1 MQFYSM
7 TGFGRAQNNTDSYT
21 LTVEIKSVNNRF
33 KDIRFK
39 MPHFFLSEEIRLRKK
54 IEQFF
59 KRGSFDIYVNYK
71 KNNQTTQ
78 SFNFDEKKILDFT
91 STIEKILNKANVS
104 GIINYSDFLRNDFQM
119 DEEETLKNELTK
131 LLDNT
136 FDQALSQL
144 TLSRAQE
151 GAKLIE
157 TIRQHLINYKNNFQK
172 LVPLKEQYKEMVN
185 QKLTTKLKDR
195 LNDIAIDDIR
205 YHQEVVYYLERYDI
219 DEELNRITTHL
230 ESFNR
235 ILQEPGE
242 LGRKLDFLLQEFNRE
257 TNTIGSKSAHQEIST
272 LVVDMKMELEKIREQ
287 ALNLE

>member
-1 MQFYSM
+1 M